1 MQTIEEY
8 KAHTKQLEGEVSKWH
23 HAYDNLMIERNELVA
38 KVMNLE
44 TVLDKVNRLF
54 DETPKQD
61 SATEID
67 TLTSGIKNLKDSLEA
82 CSSELEE
89 LRKHEVEWDL
99 SKARILELEKE
110 LKQYKEANH
119 GN

>member
-1 MQTIEEY
+1 MQTTEEMKTY
-8 KAHTKQLEGEVSKWH
+8 IKQLEGEVSKWH
-23 HAYDNLMIERNELVA
+23 HAYDNLMIERNLLA
-38 KVMNLE
+38 
-44 TVLDKVNRLF
+44 TQVLDLKSKLYRANSIIAAI
-54 DETPKQD
+54 PKQD
-61 SATEID
+61 STMEID

-89 LRKHEVEWDL
+89 LRKHEIEWDL